1 MLDAKELEF
10 IWTQREVDR
19 TEVERDVIKCLN
31 GSSIDRRTLKARL
44 RHHASS
50 MVDKALY
57 YLGASGVIISTDTVP
72 KFYALNG
79 QKLGY
84 RVKGLI
90 KARSGKGLEVLKFI
104 ETGPKTIV
112 DIRKFLNEGIEPGKE
127 NSITV
132 VNSIMY
138 RLTGKMNGHAEQVTR
153 KEGIYRI
160 KGE

>member
-1 MLDAKELEF
+1 MLSFEELIF
-10 IWTQREVDR
+10 IWTPREVDR
-19 TEVERDVIKCLN
+19 TEIERDVISCLD

-79 QKLGY
+79 QKLGC
-84 RVKGLI
+84 RVKELVKVRMGNGL
-90 KARSGKGLEVLKFI
+90 KVLKFI

-112 DIRKFLNEGIEPGKE
+112 DIRKFLNDGLEPGKE
-127 NSITV
+127 NSIV
-132 VNSIMY
+132 AINSIMY